1 MVTPLVGLLFKW
13 SNRDLA
19 IFLMLIG
26 IIFMI
31 WFIMGI
37 WLVGLAGLGIFILSL
52 LLLMKSSKSK

>member
-13 SNRDLA
+13 SSKDLA
-19 IFLMLIG
+19 IFLMFIG

-31 WFIMGI
+31 WFFMRI

-52 LLLMKSSKSK
+52 LLLIKPPKSK